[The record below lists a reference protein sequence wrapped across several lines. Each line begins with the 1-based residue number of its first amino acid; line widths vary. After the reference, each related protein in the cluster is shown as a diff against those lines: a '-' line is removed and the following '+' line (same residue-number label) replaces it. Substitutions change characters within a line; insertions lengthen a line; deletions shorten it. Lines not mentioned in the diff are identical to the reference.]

1 MSTTQAGDSPTHEEP
16 AQELPPW
23 AVDAIAAAHLDAL
36 CDDIIQRCTRA
47 AFADYQHDTAFTEAL
62 RASVHENVHA
72 LRDVLC
78 GRLALDRVELRHR
91 LAFADVQAQLR
102 IPQSS
107 LQHSYRISF
116 ALQWESWMRLL
127 RAAALGVDA
136 PRDDAL
142 QASATL
148 TRVVLAYQNQVVSQ
162 VAEKF
167 GRLEDAFNRSRA
179 HIRQRLV
186 RDVLRGEDEALSPA
200 DLVTIDYDFDTSHV
214 AVLLPTTPQAAA
226 APVVSGL
233 QSSLRPR
240 GVLVYPPTMGSTT
253 VWLAVGDT
261 ASDEAVDATFAALQA
276 SGVPASVS
284 EVQPGLDGLRGT
296 FGQTMQVESFRA
308 AFGPADVIRY
318 SDLRLELLLLQ
329 NRELAQTFVTSELG
343 TLSGTTAEAAK
354 MRETLAASFRY
365 GSHVAAAEHLRLHE
379 HTVRNRLQKVEAQ
392 LGVAPRDRRTEL
404 EVALR
409 LHRLLTAGSPPARG

>member
-1 MSTTQAGDSPTHEEP
+1 VSTTRAGESSTHEGP
-16 AQELPPW
+16 ADELPAW
-23 AVDAIAAAHLDAL
+23 AIEAIAQAPLDAL
-36 CDDIIQRCTRA
+36 CDDVIRRCTDA
-47 AFADYQHDTAFTEAL
+47 AFADYRHDTAFTQAL
-62 RASVHENVHA
+62 RASVHENAHA

-78 GRLALDRVELRHR
+78 GRLALDRVELPQR

-116 ALQWESWMRLL
+116 ALQWEFWMHLL
-127 RAAALGVDA
+127 RQAALGVDA
-136 PRDDAL
+136 NRDDAL

-214 AVLLPTTPQAAA
+214 AVLLPTTPQGAA
-226 APVVSGL
+226 APVVASL
-233 QSSLRPR
+233 QSSIRPQ
-240 GVLVYPPTMGSTT
+240 GMLVYPPTMGSTT
-253 VWLAVGDT
+253 AWLAVGDT
-261 ASDEAVDATFAALQA
+261 DHDEAVAAICEALRA

-284 EVQPGLDGLRGT
+284 EVQQGVDGLRGT
-296 FGQTMQVESFRA
+296 FGQTEQVESFRA
-308 AFGPADVIRY
+308 AFAPTDVIRY

-329 NRELAQTFVTSELG
+329 NRALAQAFVSRELG
-343 TLSGTTAEAAK
+343 PLSGTTAEAAK

-379 HTVRNRLQKVEAQ
+379 HTVRNRLQKLEAQ

-409 LHRLLTAGSPPARG
+409 LHRLLTAGGPPTPG

>member
-1 MSTTQAGDSPTHEEP
+1 VSTTQPGDSPTKEEP
-16 AQELPPW
+16 VQELPPW
-23 AVDAIAAAHLDAL
+23 AADAIAAASLGPL
-36 CDDIIQRCTRA
+36 CDDIIRRCTTA
-47 AFADYQHDTAFTEAL
+47 AFADYRHDRAFTEAL

-78 GRLALDRVELRHR
+78 GRLTLDRVELRHR

-116 ALQWESWMRLL
+116 ALQWEFWMHLL
-127 RAAALGVDA
+127 RREALGADA
-136 PRDDAL
+136 TRDEAL

-179 HIRQRLV
+179 QIRQRLV

-200 DLVTIDYDFDTSHV
+200 DLVTIDYDLDTSHV
-214 AVLLPTTPQAAA
+214 AVLLPATPQAAA
-226 APVVSGL
+226 APVLSGL
-233 QSSLRPR
+233 HSSLRPK
-240 GVLVYPPTMGSTT
+240 GMLVYPPTMRSTAA
-253 VWLAVGDT
+253 WLAVGDT
-261 ASDEAVDATFAALQA
+261 DHDEAVDAICTALQA
-276 SGVPASVS
+276 SGVPAAVS
-284 EVQPGLDGLRGT
+284 EVQQGVDGLRDT
-296 FGQTMQVESFRA
+296 FDQTERVESFRA
-308 AFGPADVIRY
+308 AFGPSDVICY

-329 NRELAQTFVTSELG
+329 NRELAQVFVTRELG
-343 TLSGTTAEAAK
+343 ALSGATEQAAK

-392 LGVAPRDRRTEL
+392 LGVAPRERRTEL

-409 LHRLLTAGSPPARG
+409 LHRLLTAGGPPASV